1 MVTHLIDES
10 RQRRGV
16 CVTLLGATFAV
27 ALMTFAFGCDK
38 VPLLAPSGTVITLFP
53 VSNTVELNGEVEI
66 VATVIE
72 QGVATPPP
80 TTPPANGTPTTPTT
94 PATPTPG
101 AGTPVQNGT
110 LVTFTT
116 TLGRVDPTEA
126 RTSNGQVRVRF
137 FAGNQ
142 SGTATVTA
150 FSGGASGRI
159 EGLRIGTA
167 AVERVIVTANPQTL
181 GPSGG
186 TSEISARVED
196 VSGLPVV
203 GVPVDF
209 SATTGQLNPNP
220 ATTDRSGIAKTT
232 LSTTR
237 ESQVTATI
245 AGKSS
250 TALTVGLN
258 PRTGINIVGPT
269 TSVAAGQPVSFTV
282 SVNAQA
288 NIRRVTVNF
297 GDGDSQDL
305 GALSGSTTISHP
317 YDDSGTFT
325 VTANATDTSGF
336 SEQVS
341 TSVTIL
347 PQQPPGVTL
356 RASNSNPVINED
368 VILTA
373 TVTGATS
380 TIIGFEWNFGSG
392 ANSGP
397 RTTSGPQVTASWA
410 TIGSK
415 VITVR
420 AIQASGPSG
429 ETFATVVV
437 RAAAP
442 APN

>member
-1 MVTHLIDES
+1 MVTHLSKRDAF
-10 RQRRGV
+10 
-16 CVTLLGATFAV
+16 VTFIGATFAV
-27 ALMTFAFGCDK
+27 MLMTFAFGCDK

-53 VSNTVELNGEVEI
+53 VTNTVALNGEVEI

-72 QGVATPPP
+72 QGVAQTPP
-80 TTPPANGTPTTPTT
+80 TTPPANGTPTTPTPT
-94 PATPTPG
+94 TPTAG

-116 TLGRVDPTEA
+116 TLGRLEPTEA

-137 FAGNQ
+137 LAGNQ
-142 SGTATVTA
+142 SGTATITA

-159 EGLRIGTA
+159 ENLRIGTA

-186 TSEISARVED
+186 SSQISARVED
-196 VSGLPVV
+196 VSGLAVV

-209 SATTGQLNPNP
+209 SATAGQLNPNP
-220 ATTDRSGIAKTT
+220 ATTDNSGIARTT
-232 LSTTR
+232 LTTTR

-269 TSVAAGQPVSFTV
+269 TSVAAGQPVTFTV

-288 NIRRVTVNF
+288 NVQRVVVDF
-297 GDGDSQDL
+297 GDGSSQNI
-305 GALSGSTTISHP
+305 GALSGSTTVPHTYEESDT
-317 YDDSGTFT
+317 YN
-325 VTANATDTSGF
+325 VTATATDSSGF

-341 TSVTIL
+341 TAVAVL
-347 PQQPPGVTL
+347 PQQPPGVTV
-356 RASNSNPVINED
+356 RASNSNPVINEE

-380 TIIGFEWNFGSG
+380 TIVAFEWNFGSG
-392 ANSGP
+392 ASSAP
-397 RTTSGPQVTASWA
+397 RSTSGPQVSVSWS

-415 VITVR
+415 VIFVR
-420 AIQASGPSG
+420 AVQASGPAG
-429 ETFATVVV
+429 EGFATVVV

-442 APN
+442 APNDD

>member
-1 MVTHLIDES
+1 MVTHLTKRAAVVPLI
-10 RQRRGV
+10 
-16 CVTLLGATFAV
+16 GATFALV
-27 ALMTFAFGCDK
+27 LMTFAFGCDK

-53 VSNTVELNGEVEI
+53 VTNTVALNGEVEI

-72 QGVATPPP
+72 QGVAQAPP
-80 TTPPANGTPTTPTT
+80 TTPPANGTPTTP
-94 PATPTPG
+94 AAPTPG

-116 TLGRVDPTEA
+116 TLGRVEPAEA
-126 RTSNGQVRVRF
+126 RTSNGQVRVRL
-137 FAGNQ
+137 FAGAQ

-159 EGLRIGTA
+159 ENLRIGTA

-186 TSEISARVED
+186 TSQISARVED
-196 VSGLPVV
+196 VSGQAVV

-220 ATTDRSGIAKTT
+220 ATTDNSGIARTT
-232 LSTTR
+232 LTTTR
-237 ESQVTATI
+237 ESQITASI

-258 PRTGINIVGPT
+258 PRTGINIVAPT
-269 TSVAAGQPVSFTV
+269 TSVAAGQPVTFTI

-288 NIRRVTVNF
+288 NIRRVVVDF
-297 GDGDSQDL
+297 GDGDSRDL
-305 GALSGSTTISHP
+305 GALGGSTTISHP
-317 YDDSGTFT
+317 YDDAGTFD
-325 VTANATDTSGF
+325 VTATATDASGF

-341 TSVTIL
+341 TSVTVL
-347 PQQPPGVTL
+347 PQQPPGVTV
-356 RASNSNPVINED
+356 RASNSNPIINEE

-373 TVTGATS
+373 TVTGNTS
-380 TIIGFEWNFGSG
+380 TIIGFEWTFGPG
-392 ANSGP
+392 ANSPP
-397 RTTSGPQVTASWA
+397 RTTSGPQASVSWS
-410 TIGSK
+410 TTGSK
-415 VITVR
+415 VVTVR
-420 AIQASGPSG
+420 AVQASGPAG
-429 ETFATVVV
+429 EGFVTVVV

-442 APN
+442 APNND

>member
-1 MVTHLIDES
+1 MVTHLT
-10 RQRRGV
+10 RRGAV
-16 CVTLLGATFAV
+16 VPLIGATFAV
-27 ALMTFAFGCDK
+27 VLMTFAVGCDR

-53 VSNTVELNGEVEI
+53 VTNTVALNGEVEI

-72 QGVATPPP
+72 QGVAQAPP

-116 TLGRVDPTEA
+116 TLGRVEPTEA
-126 RTSNGQVRVRF
+126 RTSNGQVKVRF
-137 FAGNQ
+137 LAGAQ

-159 EGLRIGTA
+159 ENLRIGTA
-167 AVERVIVTANPQTL
+167 AVERVVLTANPQTL

-186 TSEISARVED
+186 TSQLAARVED

-209 SATTGQLNPNP
+209 SATSGQLSPNP
-220 ATTDRSGIAKTT
+220 ATTDNSGIARTT
-232 LSTTR
+232 LTTTR
-237 ESQVTATI
+237 EAQVTATI

-269 TSVAAGQPVSFTV
+269 TSVAAGQPVTFTV

-288 NIRRVTVNF
+288 NIRSVIVDF
-297 GDGDSQDL
+297 GDGETRNL
-305 GALSGSTTISHP
+305 GALSGSTTVPHT
-317 YDDSGTFT
+317 YDEPGTYD
-325 VTANATDTSGF
+325 VTATAVDAGGF
-336 SEQVS
+336 EEEVG
-341 TSVTIL
+341 TSVAVL
-347 PQQPPGVTL
+347 PSQPPGVTL
-356 RASNSNPVINED
+356 RASNSSPVINEE

-380 TIIGFEWNFGSG
+380 TITAFEWNFGAG
-392 ANSGP
+392 ANSPP
-397 RTTSGPQVTASWA
+397 RTTSGPQVSVSWS

-420 AIQASGPSG
+420 AVQASGPAG

-442 APN
+442 APNND